1 MKRIMKLIQT
11 TVKDLIIKI
20 LKILMTGLMNLQVTR
35 RVDREALKSDFDHSA
50 VFIKPSNH
58 WLLASL

>member
-35 RVDREALKSDFDHSA
+35 RVDREALKTDLDLSA
-50 VFIKPSNH
+50 VLLEPSNH
-58 WLLASL
+58 CVLASL

>member
-35 RVDREALKSDFDHSA
+35 RVDREALKTDLDLSA
-50 VFIKPSNH
+50 VFIEPSNH
-58 WLLASL
+58 CVLASL